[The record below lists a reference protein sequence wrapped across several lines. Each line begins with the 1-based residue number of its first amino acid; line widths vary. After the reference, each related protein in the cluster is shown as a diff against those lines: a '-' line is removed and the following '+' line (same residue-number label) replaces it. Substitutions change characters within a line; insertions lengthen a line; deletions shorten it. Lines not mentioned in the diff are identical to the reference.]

1 MAKKDKNIIRRRLV
15 QSYLSS
21 TVSISLVLF
30 LVGVM
35 ILFGANA
42 KSIANYFKE
51 NAVVSVILS
60 GNATEEYALQLRDK
74 IAEEP
79 YVKSALY
86 ISKEQGE
93 REMEE
98 LLGSDFL
105 DVFEASPIPISIELN
120 LNGEYVSK
128 DSIAVVKDRLYQ
140 MSQVR
145 DVSYQ
150 ESLIEMLNANLEK
163 IGLVMAVIILLLL

>member
-42 KSIANYFKE
+42 KSLANYFKE
-51 NAVVSVILS
+51 NAVVSFILS

-74 IAEEP
+74 IAE
-79 YVKSALY
+79 
-86 ISKEQGE
+86 
-93 REMEE
+93 
-98 LLGSDFL
+98 
-105 DVFEASPIPISIELN
+105 
-120 LNGEYVSK
+120 
-128 DSIAVVKDRLYQ
+128 
-140 MSQVR
+140 
-145 DVSYQ
+145 
-150 ESLIEMLNANLEK
+150 
-163 IGLVMAVIILLLL
+163 